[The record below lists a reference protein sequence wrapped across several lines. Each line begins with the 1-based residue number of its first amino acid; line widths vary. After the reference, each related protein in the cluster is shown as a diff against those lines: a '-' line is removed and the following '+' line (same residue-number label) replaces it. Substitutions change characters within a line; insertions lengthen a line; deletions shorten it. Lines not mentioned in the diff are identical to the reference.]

1 MVYVGSA
8 IRLIEDELSPSELT
22 LLQSRYLVDLMQA
35 HASFIVTLSEGNLN
49 RFETQLSVINRLY
62 EESSP
67 EIKTLMTKAY
77 SKIGLALDANPQLR
91 TLAQRN
97 LGDSLTAAVSETGD
111 LKNKL

>member
-49 RFETQLSVINRLY
+49 KFETQLSVISRLY

-67 EIKTLMTKAY
+67 EVRSLMPTGY
-77 SKIGLALDANPQLR
+77 SKIGLALSANQRLHQ
-91 TLAQRN
+91 LAQRN
-97 LGDSLTAAVSETGD
+97 LGDSLMTAVSETGD
-111 LKNKL
+111 MKK